1 MAVEVTDVLERFL
14 THEFVILV
22 DGIILVAQGIG
33 LVLFVKGIFM
43 WAFMVR
49 ARSAS
54 PMMSQ
59 IFGSTASVN
68 QIIGVFIASSFMWKF
83 GEGIAAWGSMFW
95 SAGGLDFNTPY
106 SVAMFDDVSQR
117 TTNLVNVQNVGGLED
132 RTGSRIAIRA
142 CFAIM
147 SIYGVI
153 SYFRG
158 VMGITLLTN
167 PQTSHQ
173 VKFSHIVV
181 HMGFG
186 VLLMYLDYFVQ
197 SLTNTITASTMS

>member
-22 DGIILVAQGIG
+22 DGIILVAQGMG
-33 LVLFVKGIFM
+33 LWLFIQGLLM
-43 WAFMVR
+43 WAFMLR
-49 ARSAS
+49 TRSSS

-59 IFGSTASVN
+59 MFGGTASVN
-68 QIIGVFIASSFMWKF
+68 QIIGVFIASAFMWKF

-95 SAGGLDFNTPY
+95 STGGLDFNTPY
-106 SVAMFDDVSQR
+106 SASMFNDVSQR
-117 TTNLVNVQNVGGLED
+117 TTNLVNVQTVGGLQD
-132 RTGSRIAIRA
+132 RTSSRIAIRA

-147 SIYGVI
+147 SIYGVV

-167 PQTSHQ
+167 PQTSSQ
-173 VKFSHIVV
+173 VKFSHIIV
-181 HMGFG
+181 HMFFG
-186 VLLMYLDYFVQ
+186 VFLMYLDYFYQ
-197 SLTNTITASTMS
+197 SMTNTITSATMS